1 MLGSY
6 KVEINFPAA
15 ERFDGAGTL
24 EGKSPLGAKGP
35 VVNLPRALFTAAGF
49 PALYRTDLQDELSR
63 RRDTAGKRM
72 CGRGRARPRT
82 KPVLP
87 CP

>member
-6 KVEINFPAA
+6 KVEINLPAA
-15 ERFDGAGTL
+15 ERIDGAGSL
-24 EGKSPLGAKGP
+24 EGKTLLGAQGSTSP
-35 VVNLPRALFTAAGF
+35 GLPLFTAAGF

-72 CGRGRARPRT
+72 WVVGGARPRT
-82 KPVLP
+82 KPVFP